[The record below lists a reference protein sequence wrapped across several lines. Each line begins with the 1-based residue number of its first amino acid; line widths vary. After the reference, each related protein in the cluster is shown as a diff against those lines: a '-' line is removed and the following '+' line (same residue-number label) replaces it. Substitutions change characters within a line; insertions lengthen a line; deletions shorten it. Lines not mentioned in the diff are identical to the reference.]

1 MWDIKHRPLRFSE
14 VLGQS
19 STIQLL
25 KSRLK
30 NGSALDTSYIF
41 SGGSGQGKT
50 TLARILARAALCLD
64 FNKEE
69 AEPCNACDNCVMIL
83 NGTPGAFEEKDAAS
97 GGTIDIVRAMVDDIP
112 FSVLNASKRIWLF
125 DEAHRMSPGAQDVLL
140 KPLEEKNVVGI
151 FCTTESS
158 KIRGAIKGRC
168 EEHTIRKVARE
179 EVLVRM
185 KDILVKEGVEH
196 EDDAVLIVID
206 YSGGHVRDILN
217 RLEMIAQLGSGI
229 TVPSVREYLHLGVVT
244 TYYQILLALGD
255 SKQVLDL
262 VDQASEQIS
271 PEDIMSGLAEATMN
285 SFRLANGMYTDFV
298 YVDRSLGQAVFN
310 RFGNHTIKLAEYL
323 LRTKHP
329 TRTGMICDLL
339 NLSQSGGAPAPM
351 QMEANTPP
359 IVFAAPAPSMV
370 ESRIGS
376 EQLVAAPALVAP
388 TVQHA
393 APVQQQEPAT
403 QVQTVDPNRRS
414 DGIGPRGSSDSLALT
429 KLDHKAISPGR
440 PRGTTVQVALS
451 FQGGSNLGGNDDS
464 KPIPFDEWKT
474 EFNRTWVR

>member
-1 MWDIKHRPLRFSE
+1 MRFSE
-14 VLGQS
+14 VLGQEG
-19 STIQLL
+19 TIQLL

-30 NGSALDTSYIF
+30 NGTALDTSYIF

-50 TLARILARAALCLD
+50 TLARILARGALCLD

-69 AEPCNACDNCVMIL
+69 AEPCNACDNCTMIL

-185 KDILVKEGVEH
+185 KGVLEKEGVAH
-196 EDDAVLIVID
+196 EDDAVLTVID

-217 RLEMIAQLGSGI
+217 RLEMIAQIGSGI
-229 TVPSVREYLHLGVVT
+229 SLQSVREYLHLGVVAS
-244 TYYQILLALGD
+244 YYHILLALGD
-255 SKQVLDL
+255 SKQLLELIDKV
-262 VDQASEQIS
+262 SEQVP
-271 PEDIMSGLAEATMN
+271 PEDVMAGLAEAAMN

-298 YVDRSLGQAVFN
+298 YVDRALGQAVYD
-310 RFGNHTIKLAEYL
+310 RFGKHALKLAEYF
-323 LRTKHP
+323 LRTKYP
-329 TRTGMICDLL
+329 TRTGVICDLL
-339 NLSQSGGAPAPM
+339 TLSQNGGTPTASAVETSAPPVVFAQAPAP
-351 QMEANTPP
+351 AVVSSAP
-359 IVFAAPAPSMV
+359 AAPAALPA
-370 ESRIGS
+370 
-376 EQLVAAPALVAP
+376 QLSP
-388 TVQHA
+388 
-393 APVQQQEPAT
+393 PVQQQSALAPGAP
-403 QVQTVDPNRRS
+403 VDPKRRP
-414 DGIGPRGSSDSLALT
+414 DGIGPRGSDPLGLT
-429 KLDHKAISPGR
+429 DIDHRGVPQSR

-451 FQGGSNLGGNDDS
+451 FHGGTAAGSGDDS
-464 KPIPFDEWKT
+464 KPITHDEWKM
-474 EFNRTWVR
+474 EFNRTWGR